1 MRAFYRSLHL
11 PGFGRNDA
19 KPKTRTDSAAQR
31 QRIFMREDI
40 TNEDLFKPLGEA
52 RWRELAEATGASEL
66 QLRFAAAR
74 FGGANATAAAK
85 IAGYKGGTESIRRA
99 GYSALRSSAVQNL
112 LELASVHAPADPRIS
127 QREVIAKISKL
138 CRSSDPLVALK
149 AVAALADYEKAE
161 KAAGAAPEDD
171 GFAEWRVCRD
181 YLMIENG
188 ASQFMLWYRARNGN
202 LGVPSNYP
210 LLLDVHALM
219 KGEPFGQQIWDWAC
233 GPGPRDDLDKLLANK
248 NWQIEARRKIWAEI
262 GIRLESNGSFSR
274 EAAHAT

>member
-1 MRAFYRSLHL
+1 MRH
-11 PGFGRNDA
+11 
-19 KPKTRTDSAAQR
+19 
-31 QRIFMREDI
+31 DI
-40 TNEDLFKPLGEA
+40 TDEELFKPLGEA

-85 IAGYKGGTESIRRA
+85 IAKYRGDAESIRRA

-171 GFAEWRVCRD
+171 GFSEWRICRD
-181 YLMIENG
+181 FLMVPNG
-188 ASQFMLWYRARNGN
+188 ATQWMLWCRAYNGD
-202 LGVPSNYP
+202 LGWPGNYP

-219 KGEPFGQQIWDWAC
+219 KGEVFGQQVWDWAC
-233 GPGPRDDLDKLLANK
+233 GAMSEESRKDLEIKLADK
-248 NWQIEARRKIWAEI
+248 NWQIEARRKVWAEI
-262 GIRLESNGSFSR
+262 GIKLESNGSFSR
-274 EAAHAT
+274 EAARAT